1 MSRLDY
7 WRESVQSSLDVHG
20 VTATEAQ
27 ILAIASDMELSHE
40 SVGMA
45 FHVPSGNP
53 MQSEID
59 ELRREMEAERS
70 KTMCGEC
77 GGLGFIVTPGPYHS
91 SESECFKCRGAGRCA
106 PC

>member
-7 WRESVQSSLDVHG
+7 WREAVQDSLDTHG

-27 ILAIASDMELSHE
+27 IRAVASDMELSHE

-45 FHVPSGNP
+45 FHVPPGNP

-59 ELRREMEAERS
+59 ELRSQLAAERS
-70 KTMCGEC
+70 KVTCADCRGSGVE
-77 GGLGFIVTPGPYHS
+77 ITPGPHHS
-91 SESECFKCRGAGRCA
+91 SESECFKCRGAGRC
-106 PC
+106 